1 MTKAMTFDI
10 SKINIPSNPGIYLMK
25 DSHEKIIYIGKA
37 KNLKNRIRSYFLKN
51 QNYKTQKLVENISD
65 IEFVLTDNESEAF
78 LLESNMIK
86 KHRPKFNIEL
96 KDQQRYTYLRISDE
110 KYPRLLVARRT
121 RDGKFLGNGKIFGPF
136 MQGSSKLLTIG
147 TLRKAFQIRICKQL
161 PKKVCLEYHLGN
173 CEGPCEFK
181 DAQEK
186 YANHVS
192 ALEEVLKGKN
202 QTQIFTAK
210 LKEEMSQAAASQQ
223 FERAKD
229 IRDTLIRLGSLQ
241 TKQKMEY
248 VENSDEEYFG
258 IGDKDQTVT
267 VMNFRMINGVMRD
280 SDKFF
285 FDLVGDNNFSN
296 FLFQYYTVHKIPK
309 FVYVNELPDNKML
322 LESLLSQQAG
332 FSVEIICP
340 KRGKKKDIIELI
352 LKNISLI
359 HSKGG
364 NLGLIELKEVLHLS
378 VIPNVIECFDI
389 SNHGDEFAVGSM
401 SRFVDGKPN
410 KSGYR
415 KFKIKTVTG
424 RDDFA
429 MISEIIKRRYLRLL
443 EENSQLPDLILI
455 DGGKGQL
462 NAALKSLQSLGL
474 NLDCISLAKEN
485 EEVYVSYQKNP
496 IIISKDKPSLKILQ
510 HARDETHR
518 FGVSYNRTI
527 RKNKI
532 RKKEIF
538 D

>member
-1 MTKAMTFDI
+1 MTFDI
-10 SKINIPSNPGIYLMK
+10 SKIHVPSNSGIYLMK
-25 DSHEKIIYIGKA
+25 DSSEKIIYIGKA
-37 KNLKNRIRSYFLKN
+37 KNLKKRVRSYFLKN
-51 QNYKTQKLVENISD
+51 QNYKTQKLVENISE

-86 KHRPKFNIEL
+86 KYRPRFNIEL

-121 RDGKFLGNGKIFGPF
+121 RDGKFLGRGKFFGPF
-136 MQGSSKLLTIG
+136 TQGSSKLLTIG

-181 DAQEK
+181 QAQDQ
-186 YANHVS
+186 YAKHIS

-202 QTQIFTAK
+202 QTKIFTEK
-210 LKEEMSQAAASQQ
+210 LKDEMKMAADLQQ

-258 IGDKDQTVT
+258 YGEKDQTAT
-267 VMNFRMINGVMRD
+267 VMNFRMINGVIRD

-285 FDLVGDNNFSN
+285 FDLVADNSFSN
-296 FLFQYYTVHKIPK
+296 FLYQYYSTHKIPK
-309 FVYVNELPDNKML
+309 LILVTVLPENHLL
-322 LESLLSQQAG
+322 LETLLSDQAG
-332 FSVEIICP
+332 FTVQIQKPKKGKRKEIL
-340 KRGKKKDIIELI
+340 DLI
-352 LKNISLI
+352 LKNIHLI
-359 HSKGG
+359 HRNDGDPALS
-364 NLGLIELKEVLHLS
+364 ELKEILKLS
-378 VIPNVIECFDI
+378 TLPNIIECFDI
-389 SNHGDEFAVGSM
+389 SNHGEDFAVASM
-401 SRFVDGKPN
+401 SRFVGGRPDKN
-410 KSGYR
+410 GYR
-415 KFKIKTVTG
+415 KFKIKTVSG

-429 MISEIIKRRYLRLL
+429 MIGEVVKRRYFRLL

-462 NAALKSLQSLGL
+462 NAALDSLTSLGL
-474 NLDCISLAKEN
+474 KIPCISLAKEN
-485 EEVYVSYQKNP
+485 EEVFVANQKNP
-496 IIISKDKPSLKILQ
+496 ILIPKSKKSLKILQ

-518 FGVSYNRTI
+518 FGVAYNRAI
-527 RKNKI
+527 RKNQIK
-532 RKKEIF
+532 
-538 D
+538 

>member
-1 MTKAMTFDI
+1 MTFDI
-10 SKINIPSNPGIYLMK
+10 SKIHIPSNPGIYLMK
-25 DSHEKIIYIGKA
+25 DSDKKIIYIGKA
-37 KNLKNRIRSYFLKN
+37 KNLKNRVKSYFLKN

-86 KHRPKFNIEL
+86 KYRPKFNIEL
-96 KDQQRYTYLRISDE
+96 KDQQRYTYLRISHE

-121 RDGKFLGNGKIFGPF
+121 HDGKFLGGGKIFGPF

-147 TLRKAFQIRICKQL
+147 TLRKAFQIRICAQL

-181 DAQEK
+181 DAQDK
-186 YANHVS
+186 YHQHVS
-192 ALEEVLKGKN
+192 SLEEVLKGKN
-202 QTQIFTAK
+202 QTLVFTKK
-210 LKEEMSQAAASQQ
+210 LKEEMTQAAESQQ

-258 IGDKDQTVT
+258 FKDKDQTVT

-296 FLFQYYTVHKIPK
+296 FLFQYYASHKIPK
-309 FVYVNELPDNKML
+309 FIFVSELPENKIL
-322 LESLLSQQAG
+322 LESLLSEQAG
-332 FSVEIICP
+332 FSVQIICP
-340 KRGKKKDIIELI
+340 QRGKKMDIINLI

-359 HSKGG
+359 HSNGG
-364 NLGLIELKEVLHLS
+364 DLGLIELKEILHLS
-378 VIPNVIECFDI
+378 TIPHIIECFDI
-389 SNHGDEFAVGSM
+389 SNHGDDFAVGSM

-415 KFKIKTVTG
+415 KFKIKTVSS

-474 NLDCISLAKEN
+474 HLDCISLAKEN
-485 EEVYVSYQKNP
+485 EEIFVPNQKNS
-496 IIISKDKPSLKILQ
+496 IVISKDRPSLKILQ
-510 HARDETHR
+510 YARDETHR
-518 FGVSYNRTI
+518 FGVAYNQTI
-527 RKNKI
+527 RKNQIK
-532 RKKEIF
+532 
-538 D
+538 